1 MFAFTTAPWNCQNRR
16 ESPLSSGSQFY
27 CRPGGSN
34 NPGQQF
40 PELND
45 LRFTVVPD
53 EAGGGIVAQNLSKVR
68 NIGITAHIDA
78 GKTTLTERILFYTKK
93 IHKIGE
99 VDEGSATMDYMP
111 QEQERGI
118 TITSAA
124 TVFAWK
130 GYEIHLIDTPGHVD
144 FTIEVERCLRV
155 LDGVVAVLCGVGGV
169 EPQTETV
176 WHQAERYKVPRIA
189 FVNKLDRIGAN
200 FQRAVS
206 MMRERLGAYP
216 VPVQIPMMAADE
228 FLGVVDL
235 IRMKGII
242 WDQAS
247 QGQEYE
253 YIEIPEEY
261 LEEAQQARRFMI
273 ETAAEQKEE
282 FLEYYLE
289 HDDLDEKQI
298 VEGLREGT
306 IQNKIVPTLCGS
318 ALKNQ
323 GVQPV
328 IEAVI
333 DFLPSPMNVPP
344 IVGMNP
350 ETGHQE
356 QRSPKRGE
364 PMCAFAFKVMMDQ
377 GRRATYLRV
386 YSGELEAEK
395 EVYNATRGVRERVAR
410 LFLMHANKREK
421 IKSAPAGSIALAV
434 GLKQARTG
442 DTLTDA
448 SAPLVLEPLDM
459 HVPVISIAIEP
470 KTRGDQEKLL
480 SSLEKIEIEDPTFT
494 FKENEETGQL
504 LISGMGELHLDIV
517 LDRLK
522 REYAVEVQTGKPQ
535 VVYKETIQSSGRAHL
550 VFDREIHDVR
560 HVGEVTILVESA
572 NRGEGISFKVAEGLD
587 TVPQELISA
596 VEQGAKEA
604 TLAGVLGGNE
614 VVDTRITL
622 EALGQDLFSMTPL
635 GLKVA
640 ASQACKEAC
649 EKASPLLL
657 EPYMSVEVVVPEE
670 FVGETIA
677 DLNSR
682 RGRLE
687 GVSPRGK
694 TSVLKAIV
702 PLATMFGY
710 STSLRSISQGR
721 GIFTMQYSH
730 YDAKV

>member
-1 MFAFTTAPWNCQNRR
+1 M
-16 ESPLSSGSQFY
+16 
-27 CRPGGSN
+27 
-34 NPGQQF
+34 
-40 PELND
+40 
-45 LRFTVVPD
+45 
-53 EAGGGIVAQNLSKVR
+53 AQNLSKVR
-68 NIGITAHIDA
+68 NIGIMAHIDA

-124 TVFAWK
+124 TAFTWE

-144 FTIEVERCLRV
+144 FTIEVERSLRV

-189 FVNKLDRIGAN
+189 FVNKLDRLGAN

-206 MMRERLGAYP
+206 MMRERLGANP
-216 VPVQIPMMAADE
+216 VPVQIPMMSADE

-235 IRMKGII
+235 IRMRGII

-247 QGQEYE
+247 QGQEFE
-253 YIEIPEEY
+253 YIDIPPDY
-261 LEEAQQARRFMI
+261 LDEAEHARRFMI
-273 ETAAEQKEE
+273 ETAAEMDEE
-282 FLEYYLE
+282 LLEYYLE

-298 VEGLREGT
+298 IKGLREGT
-306 IQNKIVPTLCGS
+306 ITNKIVPTLCGS

-333 DFLPSPMNVPP
+333 DFLPSPMDVPP
-344 IVGMNP
+344 IVGINP
-350 ETGHQE
+350 ETGAEE
-356 QRSPKRGE
+356 QRSPKKGE
-364 PMCAFAFKVMMDQ
+364 PLCALAFKVMMDQ

-386 YSGELEAEK
+386 YSGELESEK
-395 EVYNATRGVRERVAR
+395 EIYNATRGVRERVAR

-434 GLKQARTG
+434 GLKEARTG

-448 SAPLVLEPLDM
+448 SAPLVLESLDM
-459 HVPVISIAIEP
+459 HIPVISIAIEP
-470 KTRGDQEKLL
+470 KTRSDQERLM
-480 SSLEKIEIEDPTFT
+480 SSLEKIGIEDPTFA
-494 FKENEETGQL
+494 FRENEETGQL

-535 VVYKETIQSSGRAHL
+535 VVYKETIQSSGKAHL
-550 VFDREIHDVR
+550 IFDREIHDVR
-560 HVGEVTILVESA
+560 HVGEVSVRVEPA
-572 NRGEGISFKVAEGLD
+572 TRGEGTSFQIAAGLD
-587 TVPQELISA
+587 TIPQELISA
-596 VEQGAKEA
+596 VEQGAREA

-614 VVDTRITL
+614 VVDVKITL
-622 EALGQDLFSMTPL
+622 EALGQDVVSMTPL

-649 EKASPLLL
+649 EKASPVLL

-670 FVGETIA
+670 FVGEVIA

-687 GVSPRGK
+687 QVTPRGK
-694 TSVLKAIV
+694 TSVLEAIV
-702 PLATMFGY
+702 PLVTMFGY
-710 STSLRSISQGR
+710 STALRSLSQGR